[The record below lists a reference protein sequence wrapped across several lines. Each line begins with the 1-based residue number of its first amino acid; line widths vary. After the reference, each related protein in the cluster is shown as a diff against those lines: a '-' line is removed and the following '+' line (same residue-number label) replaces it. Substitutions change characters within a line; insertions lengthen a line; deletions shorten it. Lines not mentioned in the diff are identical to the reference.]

1 MTELRV
7 DPDSQ
12 GNGSRVGEPA
22 DWEIYRG
29 DGVPHDDIDQLPAPP
44 SWRAFD
50 GSVVEPPSGAAA
62 PTAVGLRPGLIERA
76 SNYRPPDAVREMV
89 NVALHLRRPLLI
101 TGAPGTGKSTLAY
114 AVAFELNLGSVL
126 YWPVS
131 SRSVLSEALY
141 RYDAIG
147 RLQDINVVRSSGQT
161 VQPPAI
167 GEYVQLGPLGTALV
181 ATQRPRVLL
190 IDEFDKCDPD
200 LPNDLLNVLEE
211 GQFEAADPETRV
223 WIEHGVVR
231 CRAFPFIVVTSNGE
245 QEFPAAFHRRCV
257 RVEIPDPG
265 PEQIEL
271 IVRSQLG
278 AAAAERCRPLI
289 DRYLERRGR
298 NDVVTPD
305 QLLNAIF
312 LVSSRE
318 AEPDFDRVDKTVLR
332 SLSGEL

>member
-211 GQFEAADPETRV
+211 GQFEVPELARNKDGRRQAVRTADPETRV

-245 QEFPAAFHRRCV
+245 QEFPAAFHRRGV
-257 RVEIPDPG
+257 PGESPG
-265 PEQIEL
+265 P
-271 IVRSQLG
+271 
-278 AAAAERCRPLI
+278 RPGPI
-289 DRYLERRGR
+289 
-298 NDVVTPD
+298 
-305 QLLNAIF
+305 QSI
-312 LVSSRE
+312 
-318 AEPDFDRVDKTVLR
+318 
-332 SLSGEL
+332 